1 MKRSNER
8 GDGRKEDRKT
18 ERHKEGKKACHEKD
32 RNTERQKQ
40 LLQTFPLL
48 DVSRLINGIMK

>member
-1 MKRSNER
+1 MRE
-8 GDGRKEDRKT
+8 GDGRKEDKKT

-40 LLQTFPLL
+40 LLQTFPSL